1 VSRLYEEVAAQ
12 LPDARLLFLNYG
24 LVESDPARESWIE
37 ACDRPWRLHLNLVRR
52 VLAGVEL
59 GGRTVLEV
67 GAGRGGNCLYLAR
80 YTQAAHIWGMDRCES
95 SVRLARR
102 NCQGHRI
109 HLIVGD
115 AERLPF
121 GDATADVV
129 LNIESAHCYAGFETF
144 LAEARRV
151 LRPGGVFALADL
163 WRLSVLSYD
172 WEARERALHR
182 AGWEPLREEDISE
195 EVFLALRTDD
205 GLSGLLLSLER
216 RHNSELVR
224 RIVQENFAM
233 RLSLASGQCAYKIW
247 QFRR

>member
-1 VSRLYEEVAAQ
+1 MSDLYEQVASQ

-24 LVESDPARESWIE
+24 LAESGPAQESWIAE
-37 ACDRPWRLHLNLVRR
+37 CDRPWRLHLNLVRR
-52 VLAGVEL
+52 VLTGVEL
-59 GGRTVLEV
+59 RRRTVLEL
-67 GAGRGGNCLYLAR
+67 GSGRGGNCLYLAR
-80 YTQAAHIWGMDRCES
+80 YTQAARICGVDRCAA

-102 NCQGHRI
+102 NCRAERI

-121 GDATADVV
+121 GDATVDVL
-129 LNIESAHCYAGFETF
+129 LNIESAHCYAAFETF
-144 LAEARRV
+144 LAEVQRV
-151 LRPGGVFALADL
+151 LRPGGIFALADL

-172 WEARERALHR
+172 WDARERALHR
-182 AGWEPLREEDISE
+182 GAWELLREEDISE
-195 EVFLALRTDD
+195 GVFLALRSDE

-216 RHNSELVR
+216 PHNSELVR
-224 RIVQENFAM
+224 RIVQENLAM